1 MCQGT
6 VLPKSSININD
17 CSSNVL
23 TLCYDYL
30 DYECRAELLENPL
43 ERTLDDTDSG
53 LEKIMYI

>member
-1 MCQGT
+1 M
-6 VLPKSSININD
+6 LPKSSININD